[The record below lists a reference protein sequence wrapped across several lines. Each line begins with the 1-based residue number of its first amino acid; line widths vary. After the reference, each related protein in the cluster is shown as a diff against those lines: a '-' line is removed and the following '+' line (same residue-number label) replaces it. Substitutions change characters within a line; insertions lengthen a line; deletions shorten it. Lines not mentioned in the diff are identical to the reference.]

1 MSNFITLPAFS
12 ILPLL
17 FQHLTPLKLNSLVRF
32 FTIWE
37 NTFFLSSPFGALRD
51 SIDWL
56 VSGEPRQQKKG
67 SPTSNFPEKSL
78 LSMKR
83 KKKVDFFCSPFYGG
97 CSVARRKMQK
107 IHSSHSMLC
116 CVGFCQIAPPSSL
129 LLKRGHEGP

>member
-83 KKKVDFFCSPFYGG
+83 KKKVDFF
-97 CSVARRKMQK
+97 VRRFTGDAALHGEK
-107 IHSSHSMLC
+107 C
-116 CVGFCQIAPPSSL
+116 
-129 LLKRGHEGP
+129 KRYTLPIPCYAVSAFAK